1 MLNDSTQHSCFDGSQ
16 MEFNSLMNFDLMK
29 IICCERIQL
38 AYKIIAAE
46 AVFSLKGR
54 TATKNA
60 ITILGDHKSTE
71 AALQI

>member
-1 MLNDSTQHSCFDGSQ
+1 
-16 MEFNSLMNFDLMK
+16 MK